1 MRLIFTTK
9 NPNFTTIFRHEI
21 SFKLPCSCINP
32 FFTQTI
38 PVIPNAMESQLN
50 QERQAEKEI
59 QVYHNEFYRGIL
71 VLARKL
77 FML

>member
-1 MRLIFTTK
+1 
-9 NPNFTTIFRHEI
+9 
-21 SFKLPCSCINP
+21 
-32 FFTQTI
+32 
-38 PVIPNAMESQLN
+38 MEPQMN
-50 QERQAEKEI
+50 RRKAEKEI